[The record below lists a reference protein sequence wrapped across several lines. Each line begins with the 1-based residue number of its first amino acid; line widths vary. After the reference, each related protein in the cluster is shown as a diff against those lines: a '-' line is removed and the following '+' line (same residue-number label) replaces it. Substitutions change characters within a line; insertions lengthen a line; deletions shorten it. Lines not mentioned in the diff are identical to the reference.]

1 MEFRGILDF
10 EKFIATAELFY
21 DKGFWEQCVNRRV
34 GINKMKKLP
43 TGNKSRIILILLL
56 CLANITSC
64 TSKNKNSGSTQEK
77 TPVQPKVVNLAIW
90 SNYITAEQLQ
100 TFENKTGIKVQ
111 VSNYSSNEELL
122 AKIQAGASG
131 YDLALPSDYMVYV
144 MSQLKLLQELNQNQ
158 IPNVKNVSKRWL
170 KQSFDPNNTYSIP
183 YDWGTTGIAL
193 NRTLY
198 SGTIRGCKDLFEKE
212 DLASKFSLLDDAR
225 EVIGAALKALGF
237 SLNSRNPEELN
248 KAKALLIKA
257 RSRVKAFTS
266 EPLMPLVNGETAIAH
281 IFVSDALQ
289 ARRTTGGQIDYI
301 LPEEGGT
308 LWLDNLVIPVGA
320 QHIQEAYD
328 LINFLLEPSTGV
340 SSTTRLFL
348 APTSEVTFQLLPKE
362 LQKNQMLFP
371 SPSSLS
377 KCELFK
383 DLGESLVL
391 WDRIWTEVK
400 AGTL

>member
-1 MEFRGILDF
+1 M
-10 EKFIATAELFY
+10 
-21 DKGFWEQCVNRRV
+21 NRRV
-34 GINKMKKLP
+34 GTHKMKKLLN
-43 TGNKSRIILILLL
+43 GNKSRNLLILLL
-56 CLANITSC
+56 CLASIISC
-64 TSKNKNSGSTQEK
+64 TPKNKNSGSTQEK
-77 TPVQPKVVNLAIW
+77 SQTQPKVVNLAIW
-90 SNYITAEQLQ
+90 SNYITPEQLAA
-100 TFENKTGIKVQ
+100 FENKTGIKVQ
-111 VSNYSSNEELL
+111 ISNYSSNEELL

-144 MSQLKLLQELNQNQ
+144 MTELKLLQTLNLNQ
-158 IPNVKNVSKRWL
+158 IPNVKSISKRWL
-170 KQSFDPNNTYSIP
+170 HQAFDPNNTYSVP
-183 YDWGTTGIAL
+183 YDWGTTGIAV
-193 NRTLY
+193 NRSLY
-198 SGTIRGCKDLFEKE
+198 SGTVRGWKDLFERE

-237 SLNSRNPEELN
+237 SLNSKNPEELN
-248 KAKALLIKA
+248 KAKHLLIKA

-281 IFVSDALQ
+281 IFGSDALQ
-289 ARRTTGGQIDYI
+289 ARRTTGGKIDYI

-320 QHIQEAYD
+320 QHIPEAYD
-328 LINFLLEPSTGV
+328 LINFLLDPSTGV

-362 LQKNQMLFP
+362 FQKNQMLFP
-371 SPSSLS
+371 PSSSLS

-383 DLGESLVL
+383 DLGESLAL